1 MFGLVIIGQ
10 QVGQFFGEGADVVP
24 VLGRDRQQGEAQAVE
39 LGQQLVFLFQA
50 VHLVDH
56 AKGGQA
62 HAADVGRQIFV
73 QGQQAVTAV
82 HHEGHGTGVL
92 HGRLG
97 LAQDVGL
104 EAADAFGAFGDHGM
118 GIQGDAAGI
127 HDAEIRMALARLLRI
142 RRLNRVDLPTL
153 GRPTRTMQGNEDM
166 GLPSAMTGRCCGNG
180 AARGGGH
187 GARRN
192 GMEKRPL
199 KAG

>member
-127 HDAEIRMALARLLRI
+127 HDAEIRMALAADHTFHA
-142 RRLNRVDLPTL
+142 VAGHAGTV
-153 GRPTRTMQGNEDM
+153 M
-166 GLPSAMTGRCCGNG
+166 GDG
-180 AARGGGH
+180 AVAADQAVEQSGLAH
-187 GARRN
+187 VGASHQN
-192 GMEKRPL
+192 D
-199 KAG
+199 AG